1 MQLPNKC
8 KELFLDGIT
17 DVMFYLR
24 EECVIPVP
32 FSMAQVL
39 YINNCSLPAEP
50 TLCLATSGENYV
62 IVENLK
68 VKMTPA
74 KQGNGT
80 IYTYDISANVA
91 NGGENV
97 REAYRNMRDKEY
109 YVVLR
114 KTDGSLQLCYTLP
127 HTFGMGGTTD
137 NSQTEL
143 ARTFTATTQ
152 ALSEPIPITLR
163 ESES

>member
-1 MQLPNKC
+1 MQLPDKC
-8 KELFLDGIT
+8 KELFLEGIT
-17 DVMFYLR
+17 DVMFYPK
-24 EECVIPVP
+24 EDCVIPVP
-32 FSMAQVL
+32 FNMAQVL

-50 TLCLATSGENYV
+50 TLRFATSGENYV

-68 VKMTPA
+68 VKMTFA

-80 IYTYDISANVA
+80 IYTYDISANIEF
-91 NGGENV
+91 GGENV
-97 REAYRNMRDKEY
+97 RRAYQIMRDKEY

-114 KTDGSLQLCYTLP
+114 KMDGSLQLCYSLP
-127 HTFGMGGTTD
+127 HTFGIGGTKD

-163 ESES
+163 E

>member
-1 MQLPNKC
+1 MQLPDKC

-17 DVMFYLR
+17 DVMFYLK
-24 EECVIPVP
+24 EDCVIPVP

-50 TLCLATSGENYV
+50 ALRFATSGENYV

-68 VKMTPA
+68 VKMTLA

-80 IYTYDISANVA
+80 IYTYDISANVV

-97 REAYRNMRDKEY
+97 AEAYRNMRDKEY
-109 YVVLR
+109 LVVLR
-114 KTDGSLQLCYTLP
+114 KMDGSLQLCYTLP
-127 HTFGMGGTTD
+127 HTFGIGGTLD

-163 ESES
+163 E

>member
-1 MQLPNKC
+1 MQLPDKC
-8 KELFLDGIT
+8 KELFLEGIT
-17 DVMFYLR
+17 DVMFYPR

-32 FSMAQVL
+32 FNMARVL

-50 TLCLATSGENYV
+50 TLRLATSGENYV

-68 VKMTPA
+68 VKMTFA

-97 REAYRNMRDKEY
+97 REAYRNMRDNEY

-114 KTDGSLQLCYTLP
+114 KLDGSLQLCYTLP
-127 HTFGMGGTTD
+127 HTFGIGGTTD

-163 ESES
+163 E

>member
-1 MQLPNKC
+1 MELPNKC
-8 KELFLDGIT
+8 KEFFLDGIT
-17 DVMFYLR
+17 DVMFYPK

-32 FSMAQVL
+32 FNMAQVL

-50 TLCLATSGENYV
+50 VLRLATSGENYV
-62 IVENLK
+62 IVESLK
-68 VKMTPA
+68 VKVTLA

-80 IYTYDISANVA
+80 LYTYDISANVA

-114 KTDGSLQLCYTLP
+114 KMDGSLQLCYTLP
-127 HTFGMGGTTD
+127 HTFGIGGTTD

-163 ESES
+163 E

>member
-1 MQLPNKC
+1 MQLSDKC
-8 KELFLDGIT
+8 KELFLEGIT
-17 DVMFYLR
+17 DVMFYPR

-32 FSMAQVL
+32 FSMARVL

-50 TLCLATSGENYV
+50 TLRLATSGENYV

-68 VKMTPA
+68 VKVTLA

-80 IYTYDISANVA
+80 IYTYDISAKVV
-91 NGGENV
+91 NGGENM

-114 KTDGSLQLCYTLP
+114 KMDVSLQLCYTLP
-127 HTFGMGGTTD
+127 HTFGIGGTMD

-152 ALSEPIPITLR
+152 ALSETIPITLR
-163 ESES
+163 E

>member
-1 MQLPNKC
+1 MELSNKC
-8 KELFLDGIT
+8 KEFFLEGIT
-17 DVMFYLR
+17 DVMFYPK

-32 FSMAQVL
+32 FNMAQVL

-50 TLCLATSGENYV
+50 VLRLATSGENYV

-68 VKMTPA
+68 VKMTLA

-80 IYTYDISANVA
+80 LYTYDISANVA

-114 KTDGSLQLCYTLP
+114 KMDGSLQLCYTLP
-127 HTFGMGGTTD
+127 HTFGIGGTTD

-163 ESES
+163 E

>member
-1 MQLPNKC
+1 MKLPNKC
-8 KELFLDGIT
+8 KEFFLDGIT
-17 DVMFYLR
+17 DVMFYPK

-32 FSMAQVL
+32 FNMAQVL

-50 TLCLATSGENYV
+50 VLRLATSGENYV
-62 IVENLK
+62 IVESLK
-68 VKMTPA
+68 VKETLA

-80 IYTYDISANVA
+80 LYTYDISANVA
-91 NGGENV
+91 NGGKNV

-114 KTDGSLQLCYTLP
+114 KMDGSLQLCYTLP
-127 HTFGMGGTTD
+127 HTFGIGGTTD
-137 NSQTEL
+137 NSQAEL

-163 ESES
+163 E

>member
-1 MQLPNKC
+1 MELSNKC
-8 KELFLDGIT
+8 KEFFLDGIT
-17 DVMFYLR
+17 DVMFYPK

-32 FSMAQVL
+32 FNMAQVL

-50 TLCLATSGENYV
+50 VLRLATSGENYV

-68 VKMTPA
+68 VKVTLA

-80 IYTYDISANVA
+80 LYTYDISANVA

-114 KTDGSLQLCYTLP
+114 KMDGSLQLCYTLP
-127 HTFGMGGTTD
+127 HTFGIGGTTD

-163 ESES
+163 E

>member
-1 MQLPNKC
+1 MELPNKC

-17 DVMFYLR
+17 DVMFYPR
-24 EECVIPVP
+24 EDCVIPVP

-50 TLCLATSGENYV
+50 VLRLATSGENYV

-68 VKMTPA
+68 VKVTPA
-74 KQGNGT
+74 KHGNGT
-80 IYTYDISANVA
+80 IYSYDISANVV

-114 KTDGSLQLCYTLP
+114 KMDGSLQLCYTLP
-127 HTFGMGGTTD
+127 HTFGIGGTTD

-163 ESES
+163 E

>member
-8 KELFLDGIT
+8 KELFLEGIT
-17 DVMFYLR
+17 DVMFYSK

-32 FSMAQVL
+32 LNVAQVL

-50 TLCLATSGENYV
+50 VLRLATSGENYV

-68 VKMTPA
+68 VKVTLA

-80 IYTYDISANVA
+80 LYTYDISANVA

-114 KTDGSLQLCYTLP
+114 KMDGSLQLCYTLP
-127 HTFGMGGTTD
+127 HTFGIGGTTD

-163 ESES
+163 E

>member
-1 MQLPNKC
+1 MELPNKC
-8 KELFLDGIT
+8 KEFFLDGIT
-17 DVMFYLR
+17 DVMFYPK
-24 EECVIPVP
+24 EECVIPMP
-32 FSMAQVL
+32 FNMAQVL

-50 TLCLATSGENYV
+50 VLRLATSGENYV
-62 IVENLK
+62 IVESLK
-68 VKMTPA
+68 VKVTLA

-80 IYTYDISANVA
+80 LYTYDISANVA

-114 KTDGSLQLCYTLP
+114 KMDGSLQLCYTLP
-127 HTFGMGGTTD
+127 HTFGIGGTTD

-163 ESES
+163 E

>member
-1 MQLPNKC
+1 MELPNKC
-8 KELFLDGIT
+8 KEFFLDGIT
-17 DVMFYLR
+17 DVMFYPK

-32 FSMAQVL
+32 FNMAQVL

-50 TLCLATSGENYV
+50 VLRLATSGENYV
-62 IVENLK
+62 IVESLK
-68 VKMTPA
+68 VKVTLA

-80 IYTYDISANVA
+80 LYTYDISANVA

-114 KTDGSLQLCYTLP
+114 KMDGSLQLCYTLP
-127 HTFGMGGTTD
+127 HTFGIGDTTD

-163 ESES
+163 E

>member
-1 MQLPNKC
+1 MELPNKC
-8 KELFLDGIT
+8 KEFFLDGIT
-17 DVMFYLR
+17 DVMFYPK

-32 FSMAQVL
+32 FNMAQVL

-50 TLCLATSGENYV
+50 VLRLATSGENYV
-62 IVENLK
+62 IVESLK
-68 VKMTPA
+68 VKVTLA

-80 IYTYDISANVA
+80 LYTYDISANVA
-91 NGGENV
+91 NGGKNV

-114 KTDGSLQLCYTLP
+114 KMDGSLQLCYTLP
-127 HTFGMGGTTD
+127 HTFGIGGTTD
-137 NSQTEL
+137 NSQAEL

-163 ESES
+163 E

>member
-1 MQLPNKC
+1 MELPNKC
-8 KELFLDGIT
+8 KEFFLDGIT
-17 DVMFYLR
+17 DVMFYPK

-32 FSMAQVL
+32 FNMAQVL

-50 TLCLATSGENYV
+50 VLRLATSGENYV
-62 IVENLK
+62 IVESLK
-68 VKMTPA
+68 VKVTLA

-80 IYTYDISANVA
+80 LYTYDISANVA

-114 KTDGSLQLCYTLP
+114 KMDGSLQLCYTLP
-127 HTFGMGGTTD
+127 HTFGIGGTTD
-137 NSQTEL
+137 NSQAEL

-163 ESES
+163 E

>member
-1 MQLPNKC
+1 MELPDKC
-8 KELFLDGIT
+8 KELFLEGIT
-17 DVMFYLR
+17 DVMFYPR

-32 FSMAQVL
+32 FSMARVL

-50 TLCLATSGENYV
+50 TMRLATSGENYV
-62 IVENLK
+62 IVKNLK

-80 IYTYDISANVA
+80 IYTYDISANVV

-114 KTDGSLQLCYTLP
+114 KMDGSLQLCYTLP
-127 HTFGMGGTTD
+127 HTFGIGGTTD

-143 ARTFTATTQ
+143 ERTFTATTQ

-163 ESES
+163 E

>member
-1 MQLPNKC
+1 MESPNKC

-17 DVMFYLR
+17 DVMFYPM
-24 EECVIPVP
+24 EECVISVP

-39 YINNCSLPAEP
+39 YINNCSLPTEP
-50 TLCLATSGENYV
+50 ALRLATSGENYV

-68 VKMTPA
+68 VKMTRA

-80 IYTYDISANVA
+80 IYTYDISANVV

-97 REAYRNMRDKEY
+97 REANRNMRDKEY

-114 KTDGSLQLCYTLP
+114 KLDGSLQLCYTLP
-127 HTFGMGGTTD
+127 HTFGIGGTSD

-163 ESES
+163 E

>member
-1 MQLPNKC
+1 MELPDKC
-8 KELFLDGIT
+8 KELFLEGIT
-17 DVMFYLR
+17 DVMFYPK

-39 YINNCSLPAEP
+39 YINNCKLPDKP
-50 TLCLATSGENYV
+50 ILHLATSGENYV
-62 IVENLK
+62 IVENLN
-68 VKMTPA
+68 VKMTSA
-74 KQGNGT
+74 KQGYDT
-80 IYTYDISANVA
+80 IYTYNISANVA

-97 REAYRNMRDKEY
+97 AEAYRNMRDKEY
-109 YVVLR
+109 LVVLR
-114 KTDGSLQLCYTLP
+114 KMDGSLQLCYTLP
-127 HTFGMGGTTD
+127 HTFGIGRATD

>member
-1 MQLPNKC
+1 MELPNKC

-17 DVMFYLR
+17 DVMFYPR
-24 EECVIPVP
+24 EDCVIPVP

-39 YINNCSLPAEP
+39 YINNCSLPSEP
-50 TLCLATSGENYV
+50 TLRLATGGENYV

-68 VKMTPA
+68 VKMTLA

-80 IYTYDISANVA
+80 IYSYDISANVV

-114 KTDGSLQLCYTLP
+114 KMDGSLQLCYTLP
-127 HTFGMGGTTD
+127 HTFGIGGTTD

-163 ESES
+163 E

>member
-1 MQLPNKC
+1 MQLPDKC
-8 KELFLDGIT
+8 KEFFLEGIT
-17 DVMFYLR
+17 DVMFYPK
-24 EECVIPVP
+24 EDCVIPVP

-39 YINNCSLPAEP
+39 YINNCQLPAEP
-50 TLCLATSGENYV
+50 TLRLATSGENYV

-68 VKMTPA
+68 VKMTLA

-80 IYTYDISANVA
+80 IYTYDISANVV

-114 KTDGSLQLCYTLP
+114 KLDGSLQLCYTLP
-127 HTFGMGGTTD
+127 HTFGIGGTSD

-143 ARTFTATTQ
+143 ARTFPATTQ

-163 ESES
+163 E

>member
-1 MQLPNKC
+1 MKLPNKC

-17 DVMFYLR
+17 DVMFYPM

-50 TLCLATSGENYV
+50 ALCLATSGENYV

-68 VKMTPA
+68 VKVTPA

-80 IYTYDISANVA
+80 IYTYDISANVV

-114 KTDGSLQLCYTLP
+114 KMDGSLQLCYTLP
-127 HTFGMGGTTD
+127 HTFGIGGTTD

-143 ARTFTATTQ
+143 TRTFTATTQ

-163 ESES
+163 E

>member
-1 MQLPNKC
+1 MELPNKC
-8 KELFLDGIT
+8 KEFFLEGIT
-17 DVMFYLR
+17 DVMFYPK
-24 EECVIPVP
+24 EKCVIPVP

-50 TLCLATSGENYV
+50 VLRLATSGENYV

-68 VKMTPA
+68 VKVTLA

-114 KTDGSLQLCYTLP
+114 KKDGSLQLCYTLP
-127 HTFGMGGTTD
+127 HTFGIGGTTD

-163 ESES
+163 E